1 MTDTPRTKEIRFT
14 FEVLEQG
21 DIPVHELL
29 CLAIHEG
36 NVKAL
41 NELRRVVVDI
51 QEQEQGS

>member
-1 MTDTPRTKEIRFT
+1 MTDTPRTKELQFT

-21 DIPVHELL
+21 NAPVHELL

-41 NELRRVVVDI
+41 NELTRVVVDI
-51 QEQEQGS
+51 QEQET